1 LHPSLSNIMVDGKLS
16 SGSEM
21 LYALKLYLASD
32 VNIPEEVILEPWN
45 EAIEL
50 MWPTSKK
57 RLGFYHKIV
66 LREEDV
72 TTNDRVTKNI

>member
-1 LHPSLSNIMVDGKLS
+1 MVDGKLS

-32 VNIPEEVILEPWN
+32 TSIPEEIILQSVNQAIQINFPNTPW
-45 EAIEL
+45 
-50 MWPTSKK
+50 

-72 TTNDRVTKNI
+72 SPSERTSKNV